1 MVKMIS
7 FGIVSKNRKAN
18 FNYNITE
25 TFEAGIVL
33 RGVEVKSLRSGTAN
47 ISEAFV
53 VERNGELWLQNS
65 YIPEYQ
71 GGVLSRFD
79 TRAQRKLLL
88 HKKEVKRLIGEI
100 TKSGISLVPLD
111 IHFNEKGK
119 AKVTLGLG
127 TGKKNYDKRQDVAN
141 RDWQREKSRI
151 LKNKQYD

>member
-1 MVKMIS
+1 MIS

-88 HKKEVKRLIGEI
+88 HKKQVKRLIGEI